1 MMIKRQYNVPKVI
14 PHKIVSTHPLITS
27 PTKGAIQ
34 PERKIIH
41 GIPNYPWLKK
51 GTGPIIGPHPIG
63 PIGPVRGPS
72 LTFPRLTLP
81 ISPINDYRKPPT
93 LPTNPIMPYHPIT
106 ISPVHPITITPIHPT
121 QIIQQKVQK
130 TTTTPAKPQ
139 PDDSGAIGAG
149 LGALLSIFLS
159 LI

>member
-1 MMIKRQYNVPKVI
+1 MMIKKQYSVPKVI
-14 PHKIVSTHPLITS
+14 LHKQIITSHPLITS
-27 PTKGAIQ
+27 PTKGSIQ
-34 PERKIIH
+34 PEEKIIR
-41 GIPNYPWLKK
+41 GIFNPLGLKK

-63 PIGPVRGPS
+63 PIGPVEG
-72 LTFPRLTLP
+72 PRLTLP

-106 ISPVHPITITPIHPT
+106 ISPVHPITISPIHPT

-130 TTTTPAKPQ
+130 TIPPPQPQ

-149 LGALLSIFLS
+149 IGALMSIFLA